1 MGFHNWSERCAY
13 CGFENMSV
21 SSDGGFYFEAKCP
34 VCGYERWTEE
44 KIPENADVELAKS
57 IKVYLFREG

>member
-44 KIPENADVELAKS
+44 KIPALQLSNW
-57 IKVYLFREG
+57 